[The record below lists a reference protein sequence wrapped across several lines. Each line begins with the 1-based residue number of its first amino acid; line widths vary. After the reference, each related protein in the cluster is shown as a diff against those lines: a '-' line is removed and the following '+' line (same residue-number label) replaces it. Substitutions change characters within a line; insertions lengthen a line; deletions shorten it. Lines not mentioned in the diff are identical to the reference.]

1 MISQQIYHENKVHH
15 IYLAST
21 VSFSVLLN
29 NYQDIT
35 MTRTKKLEFVMT
47 ILFLQEEQ

>member
-1 MISQQIYHENKVHH
+1 MISQQIYYETEVQH

-29 NYQDIT
+29 TVKDIT
-35 MTRTKKLEFVMT
+35 MARML
-47 ILFLQEEQ
+47 

>member
-21 VSFSVLLN
+21 VSFSILLN

-35 MTRTKKLEFVMT
+35 MTRNSKIKN
-47 ILFLQEEQ
+47 

>member
-21 VSFSVLLN
+21 VSFSVLKQLSRY
-29 NYQDIT
+29 NYD
-35 MTRTKKLEFVMT
+35 TKF
-47 ILFLQEEQ
+47 

>member
-1 MISQQIYHENKVHH
+1 MIQQIYHENKVHH

-35 MTRTKKLEFVMT
+35 MTRNSKIKN
-47 ILFLQEEQ
+47 